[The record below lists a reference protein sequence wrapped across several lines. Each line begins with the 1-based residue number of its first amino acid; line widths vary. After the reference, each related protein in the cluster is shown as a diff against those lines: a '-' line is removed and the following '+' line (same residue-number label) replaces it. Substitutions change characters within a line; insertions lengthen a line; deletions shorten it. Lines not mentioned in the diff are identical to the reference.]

1 MIDRSRWHP
10 CTSLWRELPGR
21 RFERTAVTLTDPVF
35 VEKYGPRFYSLRL
48 DFSCQAG
55 RTNDTCSN
63 RPPRW
68 QVPYNYFDLVNLCH
82 S

>member
-21 RFERTAVTLTDPVF
+21 RFERTDVPITDPVF
-35 VEKYGPRFYSLRL
+35 VEKYGPRFYTLRL
-48 DFSCQAG
+48 DFRCQAG
-55 RTNDTCSN
+55 RANDKCWTVYSYWA
-63 RPPRW
+63 RGYPRE
-68 QVPYNYFDLVNLCH
+68 VNLCH